1 MRIILAALLCA
12 SAVFPADFSRRA
24 PGFSLPDLKTQQHDL
39 ADYRGKVVILEFMQ
53 TTCPH
58 CGVFA
63 AVLSEVQQKYGDRV
77 AILSVVNPPDDQS
90 KVAGFIAARKVSYP
104 ILFDCGQV
112 AYSYLRSAS
121 FDIPHVYLI
130 DASGGIR
137 DDFGYSDTI
146 KDVFEGR
153 GLFPRLEAILGGTSP
168 AGKKK

>member
-1 MRIILAALLCA
+1 MRMILAALLCA

-24 PGFSLPDLKTQQHDL
+24 PGFSLPDVKTQQHDL

-58 CGVFA
+58 CGAFA
-63 AVLSEVQQKYGDRV
+63 AILSEVQQKYGDRV
-77 AILSVVNPPDDQS
+77 AILSVVNPPDDQN

-121 FDIPHVYLI
+121 FDIPHVFLI
-130 DASGGIR
+130 DAGGGIR
-137 DDFGYSDTI
+137 DDVGYSDAL

-153 GLFPRLEAILGGTSP
+153 GLFPRLEAVLGTSP